1 MSIRL
6 RLTFWYVGLLAVM
19 LALFS
24 SFLYVLFERNLT
36 EEIDNSLYAR
46 ADEMIRILS
55 ASGPL
60 LISPR
65 IPTAVDAFASGE
77 FFIQLIDA
85 EGELLDRSSNLMSQR
100 IPSDPAMLARIVREG
115 RAGYDTVQAERHQLR
130 VYTIPLVSGGRVIGF
145 LQIAR
150 SLEELKATMLRLRQV
165 LFVSSGFILVVAF
178 LTGSLIARRALMPID
193 RITQTARRIGVSG
206 NLSERVGA
214 SSVQDEIGRLANT
227 FNWMLDRLEQ
237 AYSRLEQALA
247 AQRRFVAD
255 ASHELRTPLTTV
267 LGNLDFLTR
276 HGRLHDPDLR
286 EALADAKSEAQRMSR
301 LVEDLLFLARADAGQ
316 RLQMT
321 TVHADETV
329 RDVIRQ
335 ARRLAAG
342 QTIEAGPIAAATI
355 VASPDHFKQLLLI
368 LVDNA
373 IKYTPPG
380 GTIRI
385 SSQVVGDP
393 PELAVEIADT
403 GQGIPAEALPHIFE
417 RFYRAEPA
425 RAGDG
430 SGLGLAIARWLAD
443 EHQGR
448 IDVTSSLGH
457 GSVFT
462 VRLPVIV
469 TADLAPP
476 EPATTAA

>member
-6 RLTFWYVGLLAVM
+6 RLTFWYVGLLAIM

-24 SFLYVLFERNLT
+24 SFIYVLFERNLT

-46 ADEMIRILS
+46 ADEMIRVLS

-65 IPTAVDAFASGE
+65 IPATVDAFASGE
-77 FFIQLIDA
+77 FFIQLISAD
-85 EGELLDRSSNLMSQR
+85 GDLLDRSSNLMSQR
-100 IPSDPAMLARIVREG
+100 IPSDPAVLTRIVREG
-115 RAGYDTVQAERHQLR
+115 RAGYDTMRAERHELR
-130 VYTIPLVSGGRVIGF
+130 VYTIPLVSGGQVIGF

-150 SLEELKATMLRLRQV
+150 SMEDLKATMVRLRQV
-165 LFVSSGFILVVAF
+165 LFVGSGFILIVAF

-206 NLSERVGA
+206 NLTERVRVRGP
-214 SSVQDEIGRLANT
+214 QDEIGRLANT

-276 HGRLHDPDLR
+276 HGNLQDPDLR
-286 EALADAKSEAQRMSR
+286 EALADANSEAQRMSR

-321 TVHADETV
+321 TVRADETV

-335 ARRLAAG
+335 ARRLANG
-342 QTIEAGPIAAATI
+342 QTIEAGPIVPATI
-355 VASPDHFKQLLLI
+355 VASPDHFKQLLLV

-373 IKYTPPG
+373 IKYTPAG
-380 GTIRI
+380 GTITI
-385 SSQVVGDP
+385 SAVVTGDP
-393 PELAVEIADT
+393 PELAIEIADT
-403 GQGIPAEALPHIFE
+403 GPGIHPDDLPHIFE
-417 RFYRAEPA
+417 RFYRAEQA
-425 RAGDG
+425 RGGSG

-443 EHQGR
+443 EHDGR
-448 IDVTSSLGH
+448 IDVRSSVGH

-462 VRLPVIV
+462 VRLPVLSTPDV
-469 TADLAPP
+469 SPLL
-476 EPATTAA
+476 PATSAA

>member
-1 MSIRL
+1 
-6 RLTFWYVGLLAVM
+6 M

-24 SFLYVLFERNLT
+24 SFIYVLFERNMT

-46 ADEMIRILS
+46 ADEMIRVLS

-65 IPTAVDAFASGE
+65 IPATVDAFASGE
-77 FFIQLIDA
+77 FFIQLINA
-85 EGELLDRSSNLMSQR
+85 EGEVLDRSSNLMSQR
-100 IPSDPAMLARIVREG
+100 IPSDPAVLSRVVRDR
-115 RAGYDTVQAERHQLR
+115 RAGYDTMQAERHQLR
-130 VYTIPLVSGGRVIGF
+130 VYTIPLVSGGQVIGF

-165 LFVSSGFILVVAF
+165 LFVGSGFILIVAF

-206 NLSERVGA
+206 NLTERVGTRGP
-214 SSVQDEIGRLANT
+214 QDEIGRLAST

-237 AYSRLEQALA
+237 AYGRLEQALA

-276 HGRLHDPDLR
+276 HANLHDADLR
-286 EALADAKSEAQRMSR
+286 EALADAKAEAQRMSR
-301 LVEDLLFLARADAGQ
+301 LIEDLLFLARADAGQ

-321 TVHADETV
+321 TVRADETV
-329 RDVIRQ
+329 REVIRQ
-335 ARRLAAG
+335 ARRLANE
-342 QTIEAGPIAAATI
+342 QTITSGPIAAATI

-368 LVDNA
+368 LLDNA

-380 GTIRI
+380 GTIAV
-385 SSQVVGDP
+385 SADVSGDP
-393 PELAVEIADT
+393 PELAIQIADT
-403 GQGIPAEALPHIFE
+403 GRGIPPEDLPHIFE
-417 RFYRAEPA
+417 RFYRAEQA
-425 RAGDG
+425 RAGSG
-430 SGLGLAIARWLAD
+430 SGLGLAIARWLVD
-443 EHQGR
+443 EHGGR
-448 IDVTSSLGH
+448 IDVTSSVGQ

-462 VRLPVIV
+462 VRLPVLSTPDV
-469 TADLAPP
+469 APLV
-476 EPATTAA
+476 PATTAA